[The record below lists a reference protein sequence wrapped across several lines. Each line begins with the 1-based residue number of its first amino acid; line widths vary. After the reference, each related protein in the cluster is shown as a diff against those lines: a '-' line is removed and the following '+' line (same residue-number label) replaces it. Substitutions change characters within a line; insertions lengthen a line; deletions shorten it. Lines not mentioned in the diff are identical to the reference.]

1 MSPDVPA
8 GPLRCPACGTETGP
22 RDRFCPACGAAIAA
36 ADVSTCLACGT
47 SNPVNARF
55 CAACGSHL
63 SAVGEAERRII
74 TVLFADLTGFT
85 SLTERLD
92 PENVRRLVAGCLD
105 PICRS
110 VSDWGGYVDKFI
122 GDCVMALFGAPV
134 AYENEEERAI
144 RAALDMQTALGR
156 FRAVDD
162 LLPSEQSLQLRI
174 GINTGPVVTGV
185 FSGGGAR
192 NYTAVGD
199 VVNVASRLQGQC
211 EPGEI
216 LVGSATYEQTR
227 HVFEF
232 GDERVLRV
240 KGKSEPVRARTV
252 LGLRVE
258 RGRLRGIEGFRAPLV
273 GRTDELSELRARWAD
288 ARAGRFRHAL
298 LLGPPGIGKTRL
310 VEELALV
317 EEIPEERIAVG
328 NSFPYARSTPWE
340 PIARLLR
347 DLHEIDPD
355 VGPLDAARA
364 IGERCASEADDE
376 DLAAALAVALGAP
389 LDEVPTL
396 RGFGAEE
403 IGSRVADAVAQ
414 VLAAPGDAPRLLVL
428 EDLHW
433 ADNATLDLLGA
444 LPDRMPDSPVF
455 LLLVARIPLPGETR
469 LAALLRRVGAWIEI
483 APLTRE
489 ESFRLVYALLGEHG
503 LPERFLDRTVGRA
516 EGNPMFI
523 EEMIKALKQRGA
535 IVRTDDRWEPA
546 GDLDRF
552 EIPDSVESLLS
563 TRIDGLASSTK
574 RVLQY
579 ASIVG
584 RRFWSGVL
592 RDALVRQPVESEI
605 DELLRGQIVLSQ
617 PDSVVEGDREYLFQ
631 NLLLQEVAY
640 DGLLRG
646 LRSELH
652 GAVAAW
658 MEAHLATQGPEA
670 DELIAFHYER
680 SATPTSAVPF
690 LERAARR
697 ARARGALGDAFSLAY
712 RALGIAEP
720 AQRKDLLLLTEDLAA
735 AGGDRERWDETLA
748 ALGEEIGPDSDA
760 GLRAELAFR
769 RARRFLAGGQ
779 LSAARASAEEALAAL
794 GPAGHGGRR
803 GDVHSLL
810 GRIQH
815 QWGNYP
821 AAREQYRAALP
832 LLRASGDALGE
843 LVLLDRL
850 GLVEVD
856 LDDFC
861 RAVELFDDVL
871 VRCREGGHR
880 ALEARVLA
888 HRATALRWLG
898 RYEDALADAE
908 AALELSRRSGSRSLV
923 ATAEMTV
930 GFVLAA
936 AGQPGARDVL
946 ETAARKAADA
956 GRPALE
962 ARAWMSLAEL
972 EDEGEAEAH
981 ADRARA
987 LASRAGLVHIDILAR
1002 TRLAD
1007 LALARGRTGAAERL
1021 SGSALR
1027 RLRRH
1032 GSIQGPEE
1040 VVLFTRARTL
1050 EAVGRA
1056 VEAAELLAEARELLH
1071 EKAARIGDPE
1081 ERRRFLE
1088 DVHPNPEILAGTA
1101 GPSPRGARA

>member
-1 MSPDVPA
+1 MSPDVQA
-8 GPLRCPACGTETGP
+8 GAARCPACGTETGP

-36 ADVSTCLACGT
+36 ADIATCLACG
-47 SNPVNARF
+47 SANPSSARF

-63 SAVGEAERRII
+63 AAVGEAERRII

-144 RAALDMQTALGR
+144 RAALDMQSALSR

-232 GDERVLRV
+232 GDERVLQV
-240 KGKSEPVRARTV
+240 KGKSEPVRARSV
-252 LGLRVE
+252 LGLRAE
-258 RGRLRGIEGFRAPLV
+258 RGRLRGIEGLRAPLV
-273 GRTDELSELRARWAD
+273 GRTGELAELRARWAE
-288 ARAGRFRHAL
+288 ARSGRFRHAL

-317 EEIPEERIAVG
+317 EEIPAGRIAVG

-340 PIARLLR
+340 PVARLLR
-347 DLHEIDPD
+347 DLHDVDPE

-364 IGERCASEADDE
+364 VASGCGPAVDD
-376 DLAAALAVALGAP
+376 DTVAALAVTLGAP
-389 LDEVPTL
+389 LDEVPAL
-396 RGFGAEE
+396 KGFGGEE
-403 IGSRVADAVAQ
+403 VASRVADAVAAA
-414 VLAAPGDAPRLLVL
+414 LAGPARSELLLVL

-433 ADNATLDLLGA
+433 ADNATLDLLGT
-444 LPDRMPDSPVF
+444 LPDRMPDAPVF
-455 LLLVARIPLPGETR
+455 LLLVARVPLPGEER
-469 LAALLRRVGAWIEI
+469 LSALLRRVGEWIEI
-483 APLTRE
+483 APLSRD

-535 IVRTDDRWEPA
+535 IVQRDDRWEPA
-546 GDLDRF
+546 GDLERF
-552 EIPDSVESLLS
+552 EIPDTVESLLS
-563 TRIDGLASSTK
+563 TRIDGLGSSTK

-592 RDALVRQPVESEI
+592 RDALVQQPVESEL
-605 DELLRGQIVLSQ
+605 DELLRGQIVSSQ
-617 PDSVVEGDREYLFQ
+617 PESVVEGDREYLFQ

-652 GAVAAW
+652 GAVAGW
-658 MEAHLATQGPEA
+658 MEAHLATSGPEV

-680 SATPTSAVPF
+680 SGTPGAAAPF

-697 ARARGALGDAFSLAY
+697 ARARGAVGDALALAL
-712 RALGIAEP
+712 RALEFAGP
-720 AQRKDLLLLTEDLAA
+720 AHRRDLLLLAEDLSA
-735 AGGDRERWDETLA
+735 AGGDRERWDEALA
-748 ALGEEIGPDSDA
+748 ALGTEVGPDSEA
-760 GLRAELAFR
+760 SLRAELAFR
-769 RARRFLAGGQ
+769 RARRQLSGGQ
-779 LSAARASAEEALAAL
+779 LSAARAEAERALAEL
-794 GPAGHGGRR
+794 GRSGHEGRR
-803 GDVHSLL
+803 GDVHALL

-821 AAREQYRAALP
+821 AAREHYRAALP
-832 LLRASGDALGE
+832 LLRGSGDAAGE
-843 LVLLDRL
+843 LALLDRL
-850 GLVEVD
+850 ALVEVD

-871 VRCREGGHR
+871 ARCREGGHR
-880 ALEARVLA
+880 LLEARALM

-898 RYEDALADAE
+898 RYDEALADAE
-908 AALELSRRSGSRSLV
+908 ASLELARRSGSRSLV
-923 ATAEMTV
+923 AAAEMTV

-936 AGQPGARDVL
+936 AGRPEARDVL
-946 ETAARKAADA
+946 ETAARKASEA

-962 ARAWMSLAEL
+962 ARAWMSLAEI
-972 EDEGEAEAH
+972 EENGEAEAH
-981 ADRARA
+981 ATLARR

-1002 TRLAD
+1002 SRLAD
-1007 LALARGRTGAAERL
+1007 LALERGLTEAADRL
-1021 SGSALR
+1021 SLSALR

-1040 VVLFTRARTL
+1040 VVLFTRARVL
-1050 EAVGRA
+1050 ESAGRA
-1056 VEAAELLAEARELLH
+1056 DEASSLLEEARDLLH
-1071 EKAARIGDPE
+1071 EKAARIADPE
-1081 ERRRFLE
+1081 DRRRFLE
-1088 DVHPNPEILAGTA
+1088 DVHPNPEILAGTT

>member
-1 MSPDVPA
+1 MSSDAPA
-8 GPLRCPACGTETGP
+8 GPVRCPACGSEAGP
-22 RDRFCPACGAAIAA
+22 GNRFCPACGAAIAA
-36 ADVSTCLACGT
+36 ADVATCLACGKA
-47 SNPVNARF
+47 NPASARF

-63 SAVGEAERRII
+63 AAVGEAERRII

-110 VSDWGGYVDKFI
+110 VADWGGYVDKFI

-144 RAALDMQTALGR
+144 RAALDMQSALSR

-162 LLPSEQSLQLRI
+162 LLPAEQALQLRI

-232 GDERVLRV
+232 GDERVLQV
-240 KGKSEPVRARTV
+240 KGKSEPVRARAV
-252 LGLRVE
+252 RGLRAE
-258 RGRLRGIEGFRAPLV
+258 RGRLRGLEGLRAPLV
-273 GRTDELSELRARWAD
+273 GRTAELAELRSGWEA

-328 NSFPYARSTPWE
+328 NSYPYARSTPWE
-340 PIARLLR
+340 PVARLLR
-347 DLHEIDPD
+347 DVHDVDPD
-355 VGPLDAARA
+355 ASAVAAAAA
-364 IGERCASEADDE
+364 IGARSGPAIDE
-376 DLAAALAVALGAP
+376 ETVAALAVALGAP
-389 LDEVPTL
+389 LDEVPAL
-396 RGFGAEE
+396 SGFGAEE
-403 IGSRVADAVAQ
+403 VASRVADAVAQ
-414 VLAAPGDAPRLLVL
+414 TLAAAGEAPRLLVL

-433 ADNATLDLLGA
+433 ADNATLDLLA
-444 LPDRMPDSPVF
+444 TLPDRMADAPVF
-455 LLLVARIPLPGETR
+455 LLLVARVPLPGETR
-469 LAALLRRVGAWIEI
+469 LASLLRRVGAWIEI

-503 LPERFLDRTVGRA
+503 LPEWFLDRTVGRA

-535 IVRTDDRWEPA
+535 IVRVDERWEPA

-584 RRFWSGVL
+584 RRFWTGVL
-592 RDALVRQPVESEI
+592 RDALVRQPVESEL
-605 DELLRGQIVLSQ
+605 DELLRGQIVRSQ
-617 PDSVVEGDREYLFQ
+617 PESVVEGDREFLFQ

-640 DGLLRG
+640 EGLLRG

-652 GAVAAW
+652 GAVAGW

-680 SATPTSAVPF
+680 SGTPAAAVPF

-697 ARARGALGDAFSLAY
+697 ARARGALGDALALAH
-712 RALGIAEP
+712 RALGIAAP
-720 AQRKDLLLLTEDLAA
+720 SQRRDLLLLTEDLAA

-748 ALGEEIGPDSDA
+748 ALGAEIGPDADPVQ
-760 GLRAELAFR
+760 RAELAFR
-769 RARRFLAGGQ
+769 RARRSLAGGQ
-779 LSAARASAEEALAAL
+779 LSAARASAEDALEGL
-794 GPAGHGGRR
+794 GASGRDGRR
-803 GDVHSLL
+803 GEVHALL
-810 GRIQH
+810 GRVQH

-821 AAREQYRAALP
+821 AAREHYRAALP

-843 LVLLDRL
+843 LALLDRL

-861 RAVELFDDVL
+861 RAVDLFDDVL
-871 VRCREGGHR
+871 ARCREGGHR

-888 HRATALRWLG
+888 HRATGLRWLG
-898 RYEDALADAE
+898 RYDEATADAE
-908 AALELSRRSGSRSLV
+908 AALEIARRSGSRSLV
-923 ATAEMTV
+923 ATAEMTL

-936 AGQPGARDVL
+936 AGRPAARDVL
-946 ETAARKAADA
+946 ETAARKAAEA

-972 EDEGEAEAH
+972 EDDGEAEAR

-987 LASRAGLVHIDILAR
+987 LASRAGLVHVDILAR
-1002 TRLAD
+1002 TRLAE
-1007 LALARGRTGAAERL
+1007 LALARGRIDAADRL
-1021 SGSALR
+1021 SASAVR

-1040 VVLFTRARTL
+1040 VVLYTRARAL
-1050 EAVGRA
+1050 EAAGRA
-1056 VEAAELLAEARELLH
+1056 DEAAGLVDEARALLR

-1088 DVHPNPEILAGTA
+1088 DVRPNPEILAGAA
-1101 GPSPRGARA
+1101 GASHEGGRP

>member
-1 MSPDVPA
+1 MSSDA
-8 GPLRCPACGTETGP
+8 STGPVRCPACGSEAAPGS
-22 RDRFCPACGAAIAA
+22 RFCPACGAAIAA
-36 ADVSTCLACGT
+36 ADVATCLACG
-47 SNPVNARF
+47 SANPANARF

-63 SAVGEAERRII
+63 AAVGEAERRII

-144 RAALDMQTALGR
+144 RAALDMQAALGR

-162 LLPSEQSLQLRI
+162 LLPAEQALQLRI

-199 VVNVASRLQGQC
+199 VVNVAARLQGQC

-232 GDERVLRV
+232 GEERVLRV
-240 KGKSEPVRARTV
+240 KGKSESVRARAVT
-252 LGLRVE
+252 GLRAE
-258 RGRLRGIEGFRAPLV
+258 RGRLRGLEGLRAPLV
-273 GRTDELSELRARWAD
+273 GRTEELAELRARWAD
-288 ARAGRFRHAL
+288 ARSGRFRHAL

-310 VEELALV
+310 VEELTLV
-317 EEIPEERIAVG
+317 EEIPPERIAVG

-347 DLHEIDPD
+347 DLHDVDPET
-355 VGPLDAARA
+355 GPLDAARA
-364 IGERCASEADDE
+364 IGAGCRPAIDE
-376 DLAAALAVALGAP
+376 ETGAALAVALGAP
-389 LDEVPTL
+389 LEEVPGMT
-396 RGFGAEE
+396 GFGSEE
-403 IGSRVADAVAQ
+403 IASRVADAVATA
-414 VLAAPGDAPRLLVL
+414 LAGPAQDGLLAVL

-433 ADNATLDLLGA
+433 ADNATLDLLGT
-444 LPDRMPDSPVF
+444 LPDRMPEAPVF
-455 LLLVARIPLPGETR
+455 LVLVARVPLPGEER
-469 LAALLRRVGAWIEI
+469 LSALLRRVGEWVEI
-483 APLTRE
+483 APLSRD

-535 IVRTDDRWEPA
+535 IVRLQDRWEPA

-563 TRIDGLASSTK
+563 TRIDGLGSSTK

-592 RDALVRQPVESEI
+592 RDVLVRQPVESEI
-605 DELLRGQIVLSQ
+605 DELLQGRIVRSQ
-617 PDSVVEGDREYLFQ
+617 PESVVEGDREYLFQ

-640 DGLLRG
+640 EGLLRG
-646 LRSELH
+646 LRADLH
-652 GAVAAW
+652 GAVAGW
-658 MEAHLATQGPEA
+658 MEAHLATSGPET

-680 SATPTSAVPF
+680 SSTPDAAAPF

-697 ARARGALGDAFSLAY
+697 ARARGAVGDALALAL
-712 RALGIAEP
+712 RALEFADP
-720 AQRKDLLLLTEDLAA
+720 VHRRDLLLLAEELAA
-735 AGGDRERWDETLA
+735 AGGEGDRWDEALA
-748 ALGEEIGPDSDA
+748 ALGEEIGPDSEA
-760 GLRAELAFR
+760 SLRAELAFR
-769 RARRFLAGGQ
+769 RARRQLAGGQ
-779 LSAARASAEEALAAL
+779 LSAARTEAEAALAAL
-794 GPAGHGGRR
+794 GSSGHDGRR
-803 GDVHSLL
+803 GDVHALL

-821 AAREQYRAALP
+821 AAREHYRAALP
-832 LLRASGDALGE
+832 LLRASADALGE
-843 LVLLDRL
+843 LALLDRL
-850 GLVEVD
+850 ALVEVD

-871 VRCREGGHR
+871 ERCREGGHR
-880 ALEARVLA
+880 LLEARVLT

-898 RYEDALADAE
+898 RYEEALADAE
-908 AALELSRRSGSRSLV
+908 AALDLARRSGSRSFV
-923 ATAEMTV
+923 ASAEMTL

-936 AGQPGARDVL
+936 AERPEAREVL
-946 ETAARKAADA
+946 ETAAGKAAEA

-962 ARAWMSLAEL
+962 ARAWMSLAEI
-972 EDEGEAEAH
+972 EENGEAEAH

-1002 TRLAD
+1002 TRLAG
-1007 LALARGRTGAAERL
+1007 LALERGLTEAADRL
-1021 SGSALR
+1021 SRSALR
-1027 RLRRH
+1027 RMRRH

-1040 VVLFTRARTL
+1040 VVLFTRARVL
-1050 EAVGRA
+1050 DAVGRPE
-1056 VEAAELLAEARELLH
+1056 EASSLLEEARDLLH
-1071 EKAARIGDPE
+1071 EKAARIADPE

-1088 DVHPNPEILAGTA
+1088 DVRPNPEILAGPA
-1101 GPSPRGARA
+1101 GASPEGARP

>member
-1 MSPDVPA
+1 MSSDAPA
-8 GPLRCPACGTETGP
+8 GPVRCPACGTETGP
-22 RDRFCPACGAAIAA
+22 RSRYCPACGVAIAA
-36 ADVSTCLACGT
+36 ADVSTCLACGNA
-47 SNPVNARF
+47 NPSNARF

-63 SAVGEAERRII
+63 AAVGEAERRII

-110 VSDWGGYVDKFI
+110 VADWGGYVDKFI

-144 RAALDMQTALGR
+144 RAALDMQTALSR

-162 LLPSEQSLQLRI
+162 LLPAEQSLQLRI

-199 VVNVASRLQGQC
+199 VVNVAARLQGRC

-232 GDERVLRV
+232 GDERVLEV
-240 KGKSEPVRARTV
+240 KGKSEPVRARSVT
-252 LGLRVE
+252 GLRVE
-258 RGRLRGIEGFRAPLV
+258 RGRLRGLEGLRAPLV
-273 GRTDELSELRARWAD
+273 GRTDELAELRARWAD

-298 LLGPPGIGKTRL
+298 VLGPPGIGKTRL
-310 VEELALV
+310 MEELALV
-317 EEIPEERIAVG
+317 EEIPAERIAVG
-328 NSFPYARSTPWE
+328 NSYPYARSTPWE
-340 PIARLLR
+340 PIGRLLR
-347 DLHEIDPD
+347 NLHGIDPD
-355 VGPLDAARA
+355 AGPAEAARA
-364 IGERCASEADDE
+364 IGSGCGPAIDDE
-376 DLAAALAVALGAP
+376 TVAVLAVTLGAP
-389 LDEVPTL
+389 LDEVPEL
-396 RGFGAEE
+396 SGFGAEE
-403 IGSRVADAVAQ
+403 IASRVADAVAQ
-414 VLAAPGDAPRLLVL
+414 ALSAPGEAPRLLVL

-433 ADNATLDLLGA
+433 ADNATLDLLGT
-444 LPDRMPDSPVF
+444 LPDRMPDAPVF
-455 LLLVARIPLPGETR
+455 LLLVARVPLPGETK
-469 LAALLRRVGAWIEI
+469 LASLLRRVGAWIEI

-503 LPERFLDRTVGRA
+503 LPEAFLDRTVGRA

-535 IVRTDDRWEPA
+535 IVRSDERWEPA

-563 TRIDGLASSTK
+563 TRIDGLGSSTK

-617 PDSVVEGDREYLFQ
+617 PESAVEGDREYLFQ

-640 DGLLRG
+640 EGMLRG

-652 GAVAAW
+652 GAVAGW
-658 MEAHLATQGPEA
+658 MDLHLATQGPEA

-680 SATPTSAVPF
+680 SATPAAAVPY

-697 ARARGALGDAFSLAY
+697 ARARGALGDALALAH

-720 AQRKDLLLLTEDLAA
+720 AQRRELLLLTEDLAA
-735 AGGDRERWDETLA
+735 AGGDRALWDETLA
-748 ALGEEIGPDSDA
+748 ALESEVDPDSDPT
-760 GLRAELAFR
+760 LRAEVAFR
-769 RARRFLAGGQ
+769 LARRSLAGGQ
-779 LSAARASAEEALAAL
+779 LSAARGSAEEALKAL
-794 GPAGHGGRR
+794 GDAGHDGLR
-803 GDVHSLL
+803 GDVHALL

-821 AAREQYRAALP
+821 AAREHYRAALP
-832 LLRASGDALGE
+832 LLRASGDTLGE
-843 LVLLDRL
+843 LALLDRL

-871 VRCREGGHR
+871 ARCREGGHR
-880 ALEARVLA
+880 ALLARVLA

-898 RYEDALADAE
+898 RYDDAMADAE
-908 AALELSRRSGSRSLV
+908 AALELARRSGSRSLV
-923 ATAEMTV
+923 ATGEMTL

-936 AGQPGARDVL
+936 AGRPEARDVL
-946 ETAARKAADA
+946 ETAARKAAEA

-962 ARAWMSLAEL
+962 ARAWMSLAEI
-972 EDEGEAEAH
+972 EDDGEAEDH

-1002 TRLAD
+1002 TRLAE
-1007 LALARGRTGAAERL
+1007 LALGRGSTDAADRL
-1021 SGSALR
+1021 STSALR

-1040 VVLFTRARTL
+1040 VVLFTRARAL
-1050 EAVGRA
+1050 EAAGRPD
-1056 VEAAELLAEARELLH
+1056 EAADLLDEARDLLH
-1071 EKAARIGDPE
+1071 EKAARIEDPE
-1081 ERRRFLE
+1081 GRRRFLE
-1088 DVHPNPEILAGTA
+1088 DVRPNPEILAGAT
-1101 GPSPRGARA
+1101 GPSREGARP